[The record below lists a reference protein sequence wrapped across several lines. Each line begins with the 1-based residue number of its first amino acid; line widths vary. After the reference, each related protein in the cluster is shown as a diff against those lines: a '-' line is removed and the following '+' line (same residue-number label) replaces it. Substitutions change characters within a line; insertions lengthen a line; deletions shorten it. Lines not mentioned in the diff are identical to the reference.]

1 MMRAITAFAAL
12 VVLQSALF
20 GCVASAVDPQHLGPQ
35 TPPPSFTVDPQANP
49 EVWGVYSR
57 LVGHRYA
64 PATGGFPGFEVRWS
78 EPGKAIIETSLFLE
92 GAIVGPDVK
101 WSRTIRPGSK
111 PGELNMDF
119 NGTPWLGTIESDG
132 SVVFKAVTPRAGE
145 FPYRIRLSSRGEM
158 LVQNMQWVNGSLSNV
173 IYSTPYPVE
182 SVPGGPDPAVA
193 EVPGVA
199 TPQPPTD
206 AGVKPL
212 VLGQKI
218 IGKLDDN
225 SQKTSI
231 MRTRYDLYRLPARK
245 GESVVVGLDC
255 DIYSFYGCCY
265 TFVNL
270 REGYGNTYEAMID
283 APKRKAYRFTLTED
297 HQVLKVESNGRLD
310 YGLVV
315 EQGAAGNA
323 LWAVTQAERTSFDQ
337 AKARQDAA
345 NSAENA
351 QLLGAV
357 MQGLSQGLTAANQA
371 ASANAAQSSA
381 SLAATLVQAR
391 AQPPVS
397 PSVQSSQT
405 SSLSSG
411 DSSAQDAQV
420 AALMAQ
426 NQALMREMGI
436 ESEANAMAAAMLA
449 QIERQQAS
457 GRAQSVV
464 EEQEDE
470 APTAKPEKPVAEAAP
485 AKDGGLIKTVNGQS
499 YSVGA
504 TLPAQIEGRY
514 LYEGEGE
521 PIVFIGSGS
530 MQSRFQPHQDPEI
543 PMTAWI
549 VQGPDGSP
557 LREKG
562 VGERYQVTL
571 VVEYGAGG
579 GGNYPEGSLN
589 LLPVVVAPDMNKAFI
604 LGERIKSGL

>member
-1 MMRAITAFAAL
+1 MRAITTFAVL

-20 GCVASAVDPQHLGPQ
+20 GCVASPVDPQHLGAQ

-64 PATGGFPGFEVRWS
+64 PPTGGFPGFEVRWS

-111 PGELNMDF
+111 AGELNMDF

-132 SVVFKAVTPRAGE
+132 SVVFKAVTPRSGD

-158 LVQNMQWVNGSLSNV
+158 LVQNLQWVNGSLSDV

-182 SVPGGPDPAVA
+182 SMPSGPGSTVA
-193 EVPGVA
+193 EVSRGA
-199 TPQPPTD
+199 PPTTHSD
-206 AGVKPL
+206 SGVKPL
-212 VLGQKI
+212 ELGQKV

-255 DIYSFYGCCY
+255 DTSSFYGCYY
-265 TFVNL
+265 TLVNL
-270 REGYGNTYEAMID
+270 REGYGNTYEAMVD

-297 HQVLKVESNGRLD
+297 HQVLKVESNGTLD
-310 YGLVV
+310 YGFVV
-315 EQGAAGNA
+315 EQGAAGNE
-323 LWAVTQAERTSFDQ
+323 LWAATQAELTAFDQ

-345 NSAENA
+345 DSAENA

-357 MQGLSQGLTAANQA
+357 MQGLNQGLTAANQEA
-371 ASANAAQSSA
+371 RANTAQSSA
-381 SLAATLVQAR
+381 SLAATLAQAR

-397 PSVQSSQT
+397 PSVQASQT
-405 SSLSSG
+405 PSSSS
-411 DSSAQDAQV
+411 DHSTAQDAQV

-436 ESEANAMAAAMLA
+436 ESEANAMAADMLA
-449 QIERQQAS
+449 QIERQQAPS
-457 GRAQSVV
+457 RVPSVV

-470 APTAKPEKPVAEAAP
+470 APTAEPEKPTAEAAP
-485 AKDGGLIKTVNGQS
+485 AKHGELIKTVKGQS

-521 PIVFIGSGS
+521 PIVLIESGS

-579 GGNYPEGSLN
+579 GGNYPEGSLD
-589 LLPVVVAPDMNKAFI
+589 LLPVVVAPDMKKAFI
-604 LGERIKSGL
+604 LGERVKDGL

>member
-1 MMRAITAFAAL
+1 MRAITTFAAL
-12 VVLQSALF
+12 AVLQSALF
-20 GCVASAVDPQHLGPQ
+20 GCVAPPVDPQHLGAQ
-35 TPPPSFTVDPQANP
+35 TPPPGFTVDPQANP
-49 EVWGVYSR
+49 EVWGVYAR

-64 PATGGFPGFEVRWS
+64 PPTGGFPGFEVRWS
-78 EPGKAIIETSLFLE
+78 EPGKTIIETSLFLE
-92 GAIVGPDVK
+92 GALVGPDVK

-119 NGTPWLGTIESDG
+119 NGTPWLGMIESDG
-132 SVVFKAVTPRAGE
+132 SVVFKAITPRSGD

-158 LVQNMQWVNGSLSNV
+158 LVQNLQWVNGSLSNV

-182 SVPGGPDPAVA
+182 SLPGSPGPSVA

-199 TPQPPTD
+199 ASKSPDD

-255 DIYSFYGCCY
+255 DIYSFYGCYY
-265 TFVNL
+265 TWVNL
-270 REGYGNTYEAMID
+270 REGYGNTYEAMVD
-283 APKRKAYRFTLTED
+283 APKRKAYRFILTED
-297 HQVLKVESNGRLD
+297 YEVLKVESNGTLD

-315 EQGAAGNA
+315 EQGAAGNE
-323 LWAVTQAERTSFDQ
+323 LWAATQAERTAFDQ

-345 NSAENA
+345 DSAENS

-357 MQGLSQGLTAANQA
+357 MQGLNQGLTAANQA

-381 SLAATLVQAR
+381 SLAAALAQPRT
-391 AQPPVS
+391 QPPVS
-397 PSVQSSQT
+397 PSVQASQNP
-405 SSLSSG
+405 SLSSG
-411 DSSAQDAQV
+411 DSPAQDAQV

-426 NQALMREMGI
+426 NQTLMREMGI
-436 ESEANAMAAAMLA
+436 ESEANAMAADMLA
-449 QIERQQAS
+449 QIERQQAPS
-457 GRAQSVV
+457 PAPSVV
-464 EEQEDE
+464 EEQKDE
-470 APTAKPEKPVAEAAP
+470 APTAEPKKPATEATP
-485 AKDGGLIKTVNGQS
+485 AKHGGLIKTVKGQS

-514 LYEGEGE
+514 LYEGEGV
-521 PIVFIGSGS
+521 PIVLIESGS

-549 VQGPDGSP
+549 VQGPDGNP

-579 GGNYPEGSLN
+579 GGNYPEGSLD
-589 LLPVVVAPDMNKAFI
+589 LLPVVVAPDMKKAFI
-604 LGERIKSGL
+604 LGERVKHL